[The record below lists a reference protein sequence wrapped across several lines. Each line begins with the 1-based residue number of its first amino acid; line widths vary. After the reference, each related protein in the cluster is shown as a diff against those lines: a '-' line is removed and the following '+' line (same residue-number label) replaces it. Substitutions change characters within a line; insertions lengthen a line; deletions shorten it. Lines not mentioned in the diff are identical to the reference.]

1 MKTQLFSIKPDI
13 IEICKNVKQC
23 HCFLLPKMFVLGN
36 IVIFHKI
43 FMLICNVFI
52 MVILNK

>member
-13 IEICKNVKQC
+13 IEICKNVKQR
-23 HCFLLPKMFVLGN
+23 HCFLLPKMFVLEN